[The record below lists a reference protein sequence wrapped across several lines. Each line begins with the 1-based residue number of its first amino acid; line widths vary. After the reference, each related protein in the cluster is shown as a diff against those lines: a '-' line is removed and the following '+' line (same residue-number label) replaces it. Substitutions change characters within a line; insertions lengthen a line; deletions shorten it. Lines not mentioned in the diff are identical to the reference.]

1 MSFAIKREPSLGVDI
16 FLMKYSFLELIPG
29 RDINAAFSCCSN
41 KYYYALH
48 TPRSS
53 CHRTFTWVLH
63 SYRLGQE
70 SSFYLCCY
78 SNPTKH
84 SLPPFTD
91 MVAYSHLG
99 KYTSTFCFFT
109 ELAHSLIN
117 EALTSGS
124 NVTSGTSCLE
134 RTIIILIS
142 SPSYGI
148 SRTW

>member
-1 MSFAIKREPSLGVDI
+1 MQHWAVAQTTTVKH
-16 FLMKYSFLELIPG
+16 
-29 RDINAAFSCCSN
+29 C
-41 KYYYALH
+41 
-48 TPRSS
+48 TPPDLLVTA
-53 CHRTFTWVLH
+53 TFVWVLH
-63 SYRLGQE
+63 NYSCGQE
-70 SSFYLCCY
+70 PHFYLRCY
-78 SNPTKH
+78 SNPTEH
-84 SLPPFTD
+84 SSLPPFTD
-91 MVAYSHLG
+91 TAAYSHLG

-124 NVTSGTSCLE
+124 NVTSGTSCLV

>member
-1 MSFAIKREPSLGVDI
+1 MSFAIKKGALTRSGYISDEIL
-16 FLMKYSFLELIPG
+16 LPG
-29 RDINAAFSCCSN
+29 AYTWKGHKCSIQLLL
-41 KYYYALH
+41 KQILLCTAH
-48 TPRSS
+48 PRSS
-53 CHRTFTWVLH
+53 CHRTFTWVLR

-91 MVAYSHLG
+91 MAAYSHLG

-124 NVTSGTSCLE
+124 NVTSGTSWLE